1 MSRDITRRSL
11 LVAGAAGFGA
21 GLASTKVGWLLR
33 HLTSN
38 EFAGTPAG
46 PDAQRAP
53 VLPCSG
59 DITYAIKAFPLDF
72 VIKHGESVPI
82 SFGALPGVGM
92 QNISGYDIHDT
103 LSGHLVCSDHTPR
116 RLSEPV
122 LSSYLD
128 GYLWQD
134 TLDVDSG
141 GLTPGIYHGRLYD
154 DQGRHSDPFHFVV
167 RQRHQKSARPLVGI
181 VYPTYT
187 WQAYNSIGGGSFYVH
202 SLPEPKQ
209 VSLRRPLWANDVPD
223 STPDEQTIHSP
234 VAANQFAQLLHAES
248 IDFVPLTSQ
257 DLHSW
262 PAWLNQVRVLAFLVH
277 DEYWSPEMRRNVH
290 QFLTRGGRAALFAGN
305 VCWMKIAA
313 QPQGI
318 RCRRWSPEP
327 AGTREP
333 TGLWHRSPISWPEEA
348 TFGQSFRFGGFP
360 LASLFDAQTAAAAHH
375 IDADSYAK
383 SGGIKI
389 ESPAHPIFASTGLK
403 RNENYGSEFP
413 LLFLEIDGLPLNAS
427 GAVDRSRSSA
437 IPREVEVLATG
448 TVFLRDDR
456 GENAHISRA
465 AVVTETKIG
474 AGRVL
479 HLGSFGW
486 FRALRAGDRRAR
498 TIVTNTLRYLLNH
511 A

>member
-1 MSRDITRRSL
+1 VSRGITRRSL
-11 LVAGAAGFGA
+11 LAAGAAGFGA

-38 EFAGTPAG
+38 EFLGAQPGADSPRAAIPAS
-46 PDAQRAP
+46 
-53 VLPCSG
+53 SG
-59 DITYAIKAFPLDF
+59 DTTYAIKAYPLDF
-72 VIKHGESVPI
+72 TTSQGQPVTLSYGS
-82 SFGALPGVGM
+82 LPDAGV
-92 QNISGYDIHDT
+92 QSISGYEIHDT
-103 LSGHLVCSDHTPR
+103 LSGRLVCSDHTAR
-116 RLSEPV
+116 RLSAPV
-122 LSSYLD
+122 SSSYLD
-128 GYLWQD
+128 GYLWRD

-141 GLTPGIYHGRLYD
+141 GLAPGIYHGRLCD

-167 RQRHQKSARPLVGI
+167 CQRHQQSARPLVGI

-187 WQAYNSIGGGSFYVH
+187 WQAYNSMGGGSFYVT
-202 SLPEPKQ
+202 SLPEPKR
-209 VSLRRPLWANDVPD
+209 VSLRRPLWANDLPGSAPD
-223 STPDEQTIHSP
+223 TQTVHSP
-234 VAANQFAQLLHAES
+234 VAANLFAQLLHAES

-262 PAWLNQVRVLAFLVH
+262 PAWLNQVRVLVFLVH
-277 DEYWSPEMRRNVH
+277 DEYWSLEMRRNVH
-290 QFLTRGGRAALFAGN
+290 QFLTNGGRAALFAGN

-318 RCRRWSPEP
+318 RCRRWSFEQ
-327 AGTREP
+327 AGAREP
-333 TGLWHRSPISWPEEA
+333 TGLWYRSPISWPEEA

-360 LASLFDAQTAAAAHH
+360 LASLFDAQTAASALQV
-375 IDADSYAK
+375 DADSYAK

-389 ESPAHPIFASTGLK
+389 KKPAHPIFASTGL
-403 RNENYGSEFP
+403 RRDENYGNEFP
-413 LLFLEIDGLPLNAS
+413 LLMLEIDGLPLNSS
-427 GAVDRSRSSA
+427 GEVDRSRAPA

-448 TVFLRDDR
+448 IGFYRDYW
-456 GENAHISRA
+456 GEDAHISRA

-474 AGRVL
+474 AGRVI

-498 TIVTNTLRYLLNH
+498 TIVTNTLQYLLNH